1 MIYEPYN
8 YRIQGVYK
16 ATYNWGPHIVVTRH
30 HHRLLYA
37 HPHPHTCLIMYRW
50 GTVSLAFMGL
60 NLNGD
65 KVGVYIYILV
75 GGFNH
80 LEKY

>member
-1 MIYEPYN
+1 MMYEAYN
-8 YRIQGVYK
+8 YSIQGVYK

-37 HPHPHTCLIMYRW
+37 HPHPQTCLIMYRW

-65 KVGVYIYILV
+65 KIGVYIYRYT
-75 GGFNH
+75 GWWF
-80 LEKY
+80 